1 MDFDLND
8 DQRLLK
14 DSVDRVIADK
24 YAFDHRRGFMAEPG
38 GWSRAMWAQ
47 FAELGLLGLP
57 FSEELGGFGGGP
69 VESMIVAEAFG
80 RGLVV
85 EPYFATVVLGG
96 GLIRRAADP
105 AMQADLL
112 GQVAAG
118 ELLLAFAHVE
128 RQSRYEL
135 NNVSTIARLE
145 GSQENGRWRLEG
157 EKGVVLHGDTANKL
171 LVTART
177 AGGTRDRAGIGLF
190 LVDVPSEGVSIRG
203 YPTQDGL
210 HAAEVSLAG
219 ATGIPLGDPA
229 GALPMVERV
238 VDEAL
243 AFLAAEAVGIMES
256 MHASTIDYMKQRKQ
270 FGRAIGDFQA
280 LQHRAVDMYVLLEQ
294 ARSMALL
301 ATMMADDDD
310 AVERHKAA
318 AAAKVQIGRSGR
330 KLGQEAIQLHG
341 GIGVTMEYMVGHHF
355 KRMSMIE
362 LMFGDADTHLEKLAE
377 AGGVLEAA

>member
-14 DSVDRVIADK
+14 DSVDRLIADK
-24 YAFDHRRGFMAEPG
+24 YGFDHRRGFMAEPG
-38 GWSRAMWAQ
+38 GWSRTMWAQ

-85 EPYFATVVLGG
+85 EPYLATVVLGG

-105 AMQADLL
+105 AMQAELL

-135 NNVSTIARLE
+135 HNVSTIARQE
-145 GSQENGRWRLEG
+145 GGRWRLEG

-190 LVDVPSEGVSIRG
+190 LVDVPSEGISVRG

-229 GALPMVERV
+229 KALPIVERV

-301 ATMMADDDD
+301 ATMMADEDD

-362 LMFGDADTHLEKLAE
+362 LMFGDADSHLEKLAE
-377 AGGVLEAA
+377 MGGVLEAA

>member
-14 DSVDRVIADK
+14 DSVDRLIADK
-24 YAFDHRRGFMAEPG
+24 YGFDQRRAAMAEPG

-57 FSEELGGFGGGP
+57 FAEEHGGFGGGP

-80 RGLVV
+80 RALVL
-85 EPYFATVVLGG
+85 EPYLATVVLSG
-96 GLIRRAADP
+96 GLIRRAGDA
-105 AMQADLL
+105 AQQADLL
-112 GQVAAG
+112 PRIAAG
-118 ELLLAFAHVE
+118 ELLMALAHVE

-135 NNVSTIARLE
+135 NNVATIARKD
-145 GSQENGRWRLEG
+145 GARWRLEG
-157 EKGVVLHGDTANKL
+157 EKGVVLHGDCAQKV

-177 AGGTRDRAGIGLF
+177 SGSTRDRSGIGLF

-210 HAAEVSLAG
+210 RAAEISLAG
-219 ATGIPLGDPA
+219 ATGVPLGDPA
-229 GALPMVERV
+229 GALPQVERV

-243 AFLAAEAVGIMES
+243 AYLAAEAVGVMTA
-256 MHASTIDYMKQRKQ
+256 MHNATVDYMKQRKQ
-270 FGRAIGDFQA
+270 FGRAIGEFQA

-301 ATMMADDDD
+301 ATMMSADDD
-310 AVERHKAA
+310 AVERHRAV

-330 KLGQEAIQLHG
+330 KLGQEAVQLHG

-362 LMFGDADTHLEKLAE
+362 LLFGDADTHLAQLADG
-377 AGGVLEAA
+377 GGVLEAA

>member
-14 DSVDRVIADK
+14 DSVDRLIADK
-24 YAFDHRRGFMAEPG
+24 YGFDQRRGFMAEPG

-80 RGLVV
+80 RALVV
-85 EPYFATVVLGG
+85 EPYLATVVLGG

-105 AMQADLL
+105 AMQAELL

-135 NNVSTIARLE
+135 HNVSTIARQE
-145 GSQENGRWRLEG
+145 GARWRLEG

-177 AGGTRDRAGIGLF
+177 AGSTRDRAGIGLF
-190 LVDVPSEGVSIRG
+190 LVDVPSEGVSVRG

-219 ATGIPLGDPA
+219 ATGVPLGDPA
-229 GALPMVERV
+229 GALPVVERV

-301 ATMMADDDD
+301 ATMMADEDD

-362 LMFGDADTHLEKLAE
+362 LMFGDADSHLEKLAE
-377 AGGVLEAA
+377 MGGVLEAA

>member
-14 DSVDRVIADK
+14 DSVDRLIGDK
-24 YAFDHRRGFMAEPG
+24 YGFDQRRGFMAEPG

-80 RGLVV
+80 RALVV
-85 EPYFATVVLGG
+85 EPYLATVVLGG

-105 AMQADLL
+105 AMQAELL

-135 NNVSTIARLE
+135 HNVSTIARQE
-145 GSQENGRWRLEG
+145 GARWRLEG

-177 AGGTRDRAGIGLF
+177 AGGTRDRTGIGLF
-190 LVDVPSEGVSIRG
+190 LVDVPSEGVSVRG

-219 ATGIPLGDPA
+219 ATGVPLGDPA
-229 GALPMVERV
+229 GALPVVERV

-301 ATMMADDDD
+301 ATMMADEDD

-362 LMFGDADTHLEKLAE
+362 LMFGDADSHLERLAE
-377 AGGVLEAA
+377 MGGVLEAA

>member
-14 DSVDRVIADK
+14 DSVDRLISDK
-24 YAFDHRRGFMAEPG
+24 YGFEQRRAFMKEDG

-47 FAELGLLGLP
+47 YAELGLLGLP
-57 FSEELGGFGGGP
+57 FGEEHGGFGGGP
-69 VESMIVAEAFG
+69 VETMIVAEAFG
-80 RGLVV
+80 RGLAL

-96 GLIRRAADP
+96 GLLRRTAD
-105 AMQADLL
+105 AELQADLL
-112 GQVAAG
+112 PRIAAG

-135 NNVSTIARLE
+135 HNVTTIARNE
-145 GSQENGRWRLEG
+145 GGRWRLEG

-177 AGGTRDRAGIGLF
+177 SGGTRDKAGIGLF
-190 LVDVPSEGVSIRG
+190 LVDVPSEGVSVRG
-203 YPTQDGL
+203 YATQDGL
-210 HAAEVSLAG
+210 RAAEISLAG
-219 ATGIPLGDPA
+219 ATGVPLGDPA
-229 GALPMVERV
+229 GALPHIERV

-243 AFLAAEAVGIMES
+243 AYLAAEAVGVMTAMHES
-256 MHASTIDYMKQRKQ
+256 TVDYMKQRKQ
-270 FGRAIGDFQA
+270 FGRAIGEFQA
-280 LQHRAVDMYVLLEQ
+280 LQHRAVDMYMLLEQ

-301 ATMMADDDD
+301 ATMMAADED
-310 AVERHKAA
+310 AGERHKAV

-330 KLGQEAIQLHG
+330 KLGQEAVQLHG
-341 GIGVTMEYMVGHHF
+341 GIGVTMEYMVGHYF

-362 LMFGDADTHLEKLAE
+362 LLFGDADMHLAQLAE